1 VVCAGVVDVFCLK
14 KSGFVSLCVLS
25 TLPLWGCG
33 GQVVGR
39 TQAPGA
45 VGAAKQAAVKS
56 GDDFQILLD
65 GERAPDWLSA
75 NPGQRLTF
83 SVKVPV
89 GTKIVWRTTG
99 EALSGL
105 DSPQLRVTQRF
116 GGGYDVICT
125 VTLPKGE
132 TATDKVRVLVSE
144 PNPLPT
150 PMPMPPVPFP
160 PRP

>member
-1 VVCAGVVDVFCLK
+1 V
-14 KSGFVSLCVLS
+14 SGLQKWGLASLCLML
-25 TLPLWGCG
+25 TCHLFACG
-33 GQVVGR
+33 TQAVGRLQVVS
-39 TQAPGA
+39 A
-45 VGAAKQAAVKS
+45 VSATKKVVGKVD
-56 GDDFQILLD
+56 DDFQIFLN

-83 SVKVPV
+83 SVAVPV
-89 GTKIVWRTTG
+89 GSKIVWRTTG
-99 EALSGL
+99 DALSGL

-116 GGGYDVICT
+116 GGGYDVMCT
-125 VTLPKGE
+125 VTLSKGE